1 MGLVGAAIGLV
12 SAGALAS
19 LVILTDT
26 SVGNALGAPIWML
39 LYPLSAL
46 IGYDLATK
54 GGDAGDGPLLWLGG
68 YSIAVAA
75 AHLAMAAGV
84 AVCVAAGIEGQ
95 SPLWYVAFAMCV
107 TATVPARI
115 AAVRLGREFYV
126 SPWALMA
133 ASFVILLLAWIAFFI
148 TMSFYLERID
158 S

>member
-1 MGLVGAAIGLV
+1 MGLVGATIGLV
-12 SAGALAS
+12 LAGALAS
-19 LVILTDT
+19 LVTRTDT

-39 LYPLSAL
+39 LYPLSGL

-54 GGDAGDGPLLWLGG
+54 GGDAGDGPLLRLGG

-75 AHLAMAAGV
+75 AHLAMVAGV

-95 SPLWYVAFAMCV
+95 SPLWYAAFAMCV
-107 TATVPARI
+107 GATVPARI

-133 ASFVILLLAWIAFFI
+133 ASFVILLLAWIAFI
-148 TMSFYLERID
+148 IVMGFYLERID